1 MKMPDIT
8 VLILTYNEE
17 LHIRR
22 CIENVSM
29 VAKKVYVI
37 DSFSQD
43 RTVEIAKECGAI
55 ILQHK
60 YVNQA
65 QQFQWALENC
75 RVDTVWTMRMDADEF
90 LSDELIDEIQK
101 KMTTLRPE
109 VTGVNFI
116 RNVKF
121 LNHTIRYGTLHPV
134 RILRMWRT
142 GKAYMEQRWMD
153 EHMILTEG
161 EAVTFKH
168 RFYDENLNGLT
179 EWTQKHNN
187 YSNREILVELD
198 KKYSFFEEGESSK
211 LKGRNRQKSTYY
223 KLPKFFRAFLYFFI
237 RYVFYL
243 GFLDGIPGLVWL
255 TLQAY
260 WYRFLVDA
268 KLKEIEVRLG
278 KNPNR
283 QAVVDYIRYYY
294 HIDLK

>member
-1 MKMPDIT
+1 MPDIT

-75 RVDTVWTMRMDADEF
+75 RVDTVWTMRMDADEY

-243 GFLDGIPGLVWL
+243 GFLDGISGLVWL
-255 TLQAY
+255 TLQSY

-278 KNPNR
+278 KNPDR